1 MATNNQKH
9 MLMQQISEILKRLDL
24 WLPEPNE
31 APNWQA
37 IAYQWQ
43 RVGKKGVLRS
53 LANPHTFPIVRL
65 ANIDQQVR
73 RVIANTEQFLKGY
86 PANNVLLTGAR
97 GTGKSSLIKALL
109 HRYAV
114 KGLRLVQIDKDDLQT
129 LSYLL
134 DLVQNRPEK
143 FIIFC
148 DDLSFK
154 DGEGSYQAL
163 KTVLDGGLISQ
174 ASNTLIY
181 ATSNRRHLMPQRMI
195 DNIIDTT
202 EEEVFPR
209 ENIEDKTALAE
220 RFGLWLTFYPFSQ
233 EDYLAAVK
241 SWLQEYNCAL
251 DSAAQDAALKWAQA
265 RGNRSGRVAWQF
277 VCDWV
282 GKQQLQQNRA

>member
-1 MATNNQKH
+1 MAINNQKH
-9 MLMQQISEILKRLDL
+9 MLMQQISEVLKRLDL
-24 WLPEPNE
+24 WLPEQNE
-31 APNWQA
+31 SPNWQA

-43 RVGKKGVLRS
+43 RVGRKGVLRS
-53 LANPHTFPIVRL
+53 LANPCTFPIERL
-65 ANIDQQVR
+65 ANIDQQVSQ
-73 RVIANTEQFLKGY
+73 VITNTEQFLKGY

-154 DGEGSYQAL
+154 DEEGSYQVL

-174 ASNTLIY
+174 VSNTLIY
-181 ATSNRRHLMPQRMI
+181 ATSNRRHLIPQRMI

-202 EEEVFPR
+202 EEEIFPR

-220 RFGLWLTFYPFSQ
+220 RFGLWLTFYPFNQ

-241 SWLQEYNCAL
+241 SWLQEYNYVL
-251 DSAAQDAALKWAQA
+251 DSAVQDAALKWAQA

>member
-1 MATNNQKH
+1 MATNKQKH
-9 MLMQQISEILKRLDL
+9 MLMQQISEFLQRLDL
-24 WLPEPNE
+24 WLPEKNE
-31 APNWQA
+31 ALNWQA

-53 LANPHTFPIVRL
+53 LAKPHTFPIERL
-65 ANIDQQVR
+65 ANIDQQVNQVVR
-73 RVIANTEQFLKGY
+73 NTEQFLKGY

-109 HRYAV
+109 YRYSV
-114 KGLRLVQIDKDDLQT
+114 EGLRLVEVDKNDLPT

-134 DLVQNRPEK
+134 DLVQDRPEK

-154 DGEGSYQAL
+154 DGEDSYQAL

-174 ASNTLIY
+174 VSNTLIY

-195 DNIIDTT
+195 DNITDTAA
-202 EEEVFPR
+202 EEIFPR

-220 RFGLWLTFYPFSQ
+220 RFGLCLTFYPFSQ
-233 EDYLAAVK
+233 EGYLAAVT
-241 SWLQEYNCAL
+241 SWLQDYNYVL
-251 DSAAQDAALKWAQA
+251 DSAVQDAALKWAQA

-282 GKQQLQQNRA
+282 GKKRLQQNQV